1 MAQASIKIGA
11 SMSEYQAAMK
21 AAVASMKQ
29 LSSEYSLAAANAKL
43 YGTKSDALKAKIS
56 ELTQKMDVQKTK
68 VEDCKSHYETLTTRL
83 DNNKKK
89 SEELKAKVAELSKAY
104 EESKEATG
112 ENSEETKKLKTELDK
127 AEKQLATTEAQTT
140 KYEAAVKKQGAAVT
154 QAEADLANMEVQ
166 LRDVNAELAR
176 QKFDE
181 YAEKA
186 GKVGQA
192 VQTAGQHMMKVT
204 TAIGGVAAASVTVA
218 ANFEQQMSKV
228 QAISGATAED
238 TDRLTESAR
247 QWGRDTKYSATEA
260 GEAFEYMA
268 LAGWKTDDM
277 LEGIG
282 GILNLAAAS
291 AMDLGTASDI
301 VTDYL
306 TAFGLSAKDAGKFAD
321 EMAYAMSHSNTT
333 TEALGEAYKNC
344 AATAASMG
352 YSVEETTAVLM
363 TMANAGVKGGEAGTA
378 LNAIMTRLAT
388 DTKGCATELSKYGVE
403 VYDAQGNMNSLS
415 SILTGVRGVWNNL
428 TDEQQANLAKTIA
441 GTNQFSALQTIMS
454 GLSDE
459 AITSGMSFSDY
470 SEALQNCDGTA
481 SDMAATMQD
490 NLLGRL
496 TQLKSKLEDVGI
508 TIGNSLM
515 PFMEK
520 AVAKIGELADKF
532 ASLSPQQQET
542 ILKIAGVVAAL
553 GPLLT
558 ITGKAITVSGQISK
572 GVGKVVGK
580 LAEMGTT
587 AGGATGG
594 MSVLKGALTAITS
607 PVGIAIAAIA
617 GITAVVVTL
626 WKTNE
631 DFRNKITEIWNR
643 IKSVFTEFGQHITD
657 KLNSLGFDFEN
668 FGEVVKAI
676 WEGFCN
682 VLAPIIEGVFNNIA
696 IFIET
701 TLNVITGVFDF
712 FVSLFTGDWQGCWD
726 AVKSIFESVWN
737 GLKEYIGNI
746 LNTIKGVADAFLGL
760 FGTSWDEVWNS
771 IKTTFENIWNGIVSF
786 FSGILDGIVNTV
798 TTVWTAISTTI
809 SDVLTGIW
817 NTFSNIFTTIGD
829 FVSTVFE
836 TIKNVITVVIMA
848 IAEFFSAAF
857 QIITAPFRFIWEN
870 CKDTIITVW
879 DAIKEKIN
887 TVITAVQNI
896 ITTVWNAVSSVFST
910 VWNAISGVITTV
922 WNAISTRIQT
932 TLQTIQNII
941 TTVWNAVSNVFS
953 TVWNAISTTVS
964 TIVNNIKNTIT
975 TVFNA
980 VKTTVS
986 NIFNSVKSTVSSVWN
1001 AISSTISSV
1010 VNGIKNTVSN
1020 VFNSVKSTVS
1030 NIFNSIKS
1038 TATSVWNAIKNAIT
1052 TPINAAKNAVHNAIE
1067 AIKSKFNFSWSL
1079 PKLKLPHP
1087 KITGSFSLN
1096 PPSVPHFSIDWYKNG
1111 AIMNDSMIFGMNG
1124 NTLLAGGEPET
1135 GGEAILPL
1143 KPFYQELNTMLD
1155 EKLKKIES
1163 GTNVKVENH
1172 TYIDGEEIASKTYT
1186 KVDEQL
1192 VEDKRKGR

>member
-11 SMSEYQAAMK
+11 SMSEYQSAMK
-21 AAVASMKQ
+21 AAVASMKE
-29 LSSEYSLAAANAKL
+29 LSSQYSLAAANAKL

-68 VEDCKSHYETLTTRL
+68 VADCKTHYETLTTRL

-89 SEELKAKVAELSKAY
+89 SEELKTKVAELSRAY

-228 QAISGATAED
+228 QAISGATAEE
-238 TDRLTESAR
+238 TDKLTESAR

-388 DTKGCATELSKYGVE
+388 DTKGCATELAKYGVE

-459 AITSGMSFSDY
+459 AIASGMSFSDY
-470 SEALQNCDGTA
+470 AEALQNCDGTA

-496 TQLKSKLEDVGI
+496 TQLKSKLEDIGI
-508 TIGNSLM
+508 TVGNALL

-532 ASLSPQQQET
+532 AALSPQQQET
-542 ILKIAGVVAAL
+542 ILKIAGVVAAI

-558 ITGKAITVSGQISK
+558 IVGKAISVSGQLSSGI
-572 GVGKVVGK
+572 GKVVGK
-580 LAEMGTT
+580 LAAMGTT
-587 AGGATGG
+587 ASGATGG
-594 MSVLKGALTAITS
+594 MAVLKGALAAITS
-607 PVGIAIAAIA
+607 PVGIAVAAIAAI
-617 GITAVVVTL
+617 TAVIVTL
-626 WKTNE
+626 WNTNE
-631 DFRNKITEIWNR
+631 DFRNKITEIWDR
-643 IKSVFTEFGQHITD
+643 IKTVFTEFGQHITD

-682 VLAPIIEGVFNNIA
+682 LLAPIIEGVFNNIA
-696 IFIET
+696 NIIET
-701 TLNVITGVFDF
+701 TLNVITGVFDL
-712 FVSLFTGDWQGCWD
+712 FVSLFTGDWSGAWD
-726 AVKSIFESVWN
+726 AVKGIFESVWN
-737 GLKEYIGNI
+737 GLKEYISNI

-786 FSGILDGIVNTV
+786 FTGILDGIKNTV
-798 TTVWTAISTTI
+798 TTAWTA
-809 SDVLTGIW
+809 V
-817 NTFSNIFTTIGD
+817 
-829 FVSTVFE
+829 
-836 TIKNVITVVIMA
+836 
-848 IAEFFSAAF
+848 
-857 QIITAPFRFIWEN
+857 
-870 CKDTIITVW
+870 
-879 DAIKEKIN
+879 
-887 TVITAVQNI
+887 
-896 ITTVWNAVSSVFST
+896 
-910 VWNAISGVITTV
+910 
-922 WNAISTRIQT
+922 
-932 TLQTIQNII
+932 
-941 TTVWNAVSNVFS
+941 
-953 TVWNAISTTVS
+953 STTVS
-964 TIVNNIKNTIT
+964 NVVNSIKNTIT
-975 TVFNA
+975 NVFNA

-986 NIFNSVKSTVSSVWN
+986 NIFNSVKSTVTSIWN
-1001 AISSTISSV
+1001 SISSTISNV
-1010 VNGIKNTVSN
+1010 VNSIKNTVSN
-1020 VFNSVKSTVS
+1020 VFNTLKSTVS
-1030 NIFNSIKS
+1030 NVFNSIKS

-1067 AIKSKFNFSWSL
+1067 AIKSKFHFTWSL

-1111 AIMNDSMIFGMNG
+1111 GIMNDSMIFGMNG
-1124 NTLLAGGEPET
+1124 NKLLAGGEPET

-1143 KPFYQELNTMLD
+1143 KPFYQELNSILD
-1155 EKLKKIES
+1155 EKLKNIES

-1172 TYIDGEEIASKTYT
+1172 TYIDGEEVASKTYT

>member
-459 AITSGMSFSDY
+459 AIASGMSFSDY

-746 LNTIKGVADAFLGL
+746 LNTIKGVVDAFLGL

-817 NTFSNIFTTIGD
+817 NTFSNIFTTIRD

-941 TTVWNAVSNVFS
+941 TTVWNAVSSVFS

-975 TVFNA
+975 TAFNA

-1030 NIFNSIKS
+1030 NVFNSIKS

>member
-89 SEELKAKVAELSKAY
+89 SEELKTKVAELSKAY

-459 AITSGMSFSDY
+459 AIASGMSFSDY

-520 AVAKIGELADKF
+520 AVARIGELADKF
-532 ASLSPQQQET
+532 ASLNPQQQET

-594 MSVLKGALTAITS
+594 MSVLKGALAAITS

-701 TLNVITGVFDF
+701 TLNVITGVFDL
-712 FVSLFTGDWQGCWD
+712 FVSLFTGDWSGAWD
-726 AVKSIFESVWN
+726 AVKGIFESVWN
-737 GLKEYIGNI
+737 GLKEYISNI
-746 LNTIKGVADAFLGL
+746 LNTIKGVVDAFLGL

-771 IKTTFENIWNGIVSF
+771 IKTAFENIWNGIVSF
-786 FSGILDGIVNTV
+786 FTGILDGIRNAV
-798 TTVWTAISTTI
+798 TTAWTAISTTV
-809 SDVLTGIW
+809 SNAW
-817 NTFSNIFTTIGD
+817 NT
-829 FVSTVFE
+829 
-836 TIKNVITVVIMA
+836 
-848 IAEFFSAAF
+848 
-857 QIITAPFRFIWEN
+857 
-870 CKDTIITVW
+870 
-879 DAIKEKIN
+879 
-887 TVITAVQNI
+887 
-896 ITTVWNAVSSVFST
+896 
-910 VWNAISGVITTV
+910 
-922 WNAISTRIQT
+922 ISTKIQT

-941 TTVWNAVSNVFS
+941 TTVWNAVSSVFT
-953 TVWNAISTTVS
+953 TVWTAISTTVS
-964 TIVNNIKNTIT
+964 NVVNSIKNTIT
-975 TVFNA
+975 NVFNA
-980 VKTTVS
+980 VRTTVS
-986 NIFNSVKSTVSSVWN
+986 NIFNNVKATATSIWN
-1001 AISSTISSV
+1001 SISSTISNV
-1010 VNGIKNTVSN
+1010 VNSIKNTVSN

-1030 NIFNSIKS
+1030 NVFNSIKS

>member
-68 VEDCKSHYETLTTRL
+68 VADCKTHYETLTTRL

-89 SEELKAKVAELSKAY
+89 SEELKTKVAELSRAY

-204 TAIGGVAAASVTVA
+204 TAIGGMAAASVTVA

-403 VYDAQGNMNSLS
+403 VYDVQGNMNSLS

-459 AITSGMSFSDY
+459 AIASGMSFSDY

-558 ITGKAITVSGQISK
+558 ITGKAITASGQISK

-746 LNTIKGVADAFLGL
+746 LNTIKGVVDAFLGL

-771 IKTTFENIWNGIVSF
+771 VKTTFENIWNGIVSF

-817 NTFSNIFTTIGD
+817 NTFSNIFTTIRD

-836 TIKNVITVVIMA
+836 AIKNVITVVIMA

-964 TIVNNIKNTIT
+964 NVVNSIKNTIT
-975 TVFNA
+975 NVFNA

-1030 NIFNSIKS
+1030 NVFNSIKS

>member
-11 SMSEYQAAMK
+11 SMSEYQSAMK
-21 AAVASMKQ
+21 AAVASMKE
-29 LSSEYSLAAANAKL
+29 LSSQYSLAAANAKL

-68 VEDCKSHYETLTTRL
+68 VADCKTHYETLTTRL

-89 SEELKAKVAELSKAY
+89 SEELKTKVAELSKAY

-154 QAEADLANMEVQ
+154 QAEADLANMEAQ

-228 QAISGATAED
+228 QAISGATAEE
-238 TDRLTESAR
+238 TDKLTESAR

-388 DTKGCATELSKYGVE
+388 DTKGCATELAKYGVE

-459 AITSGMSFSDY
+459 AIASGMSFSDY
-470 SEALQNCDGTA
+470 AEALQNCDGTA

-496 TQLKSKLEDVGI
+496 TQLKSKLEDIGI
-508 TIGNSLM
+508 TVGNSFM

-532 ASLSPQQQET
+532 AALSPQQQET
-542 ILKIAGVVAAL
+542 ILKIAGVVAAI

-558 ITGKAITVSGQISK
+558 IVGKAISVSGQLSSGI
-572 GVGKVVGK
+572 GKVVGK
-580 LAEMGTT
+580 LATMGTT
-587 AGGATGG
+587 ASGATGG
-594 MSVLKGALTAITS
+594 MAVLKGALAAITS
-607 PVGIAIAAIA
+607 PVGIAVAAIAAI
-617 GITAVVVTL
+617 TAVIVTL
-626 WKTNE
+626 WNTNE
-631 DFRNKITEIWNR
+631 DFRNRITEIWNR
-643 IKSVFTEFGQHITD
+643 IKTVFTEFGQHITD

-682 VLAPIIEGVFNNIA
+682 LLAPIIEGVFNYIA
-696 IFIET
+696 IIIET
-701 TLNVITGVFDF
+701 TLNVITGVFDL
-712 FVSLFTGDWQGCWD
+712 FVSLFTGDWSGAWD
-726 AVKSIFESVWN
+726 AVKGIFESVWN
-737 GLKEYIGNI
+737 GLKEYISNI
-746 LNTIKGVADAFLGL
+746 LNTIKGVADVFLGL

-786 FSGILDGIVNTV
+786 FTGILDGIKNAV
-798 TTVWTAISTTI
+798 TTA
-809 SDVLTGIW
+809 
-817 NTFSNIFTTIGD
+817 
-829 FVSTVFE
+829 FE

-857 QIITAPFRFIWEN
+857 EILTAPFRFIWEN
-870 CKDTIITVW
+870 CKETIISIW
-879 DAIKEKIN
+879 DAISTKIQ
-887 TVITAVQNI
+887 TAITFVQNI
-896 ITTVWNAVSSVFST
+896 ITTVWT
-910 VWNAISGVITTV
+910 
-922 WNAISTRIQT
+922 
-932 TLQTIQNII
+932 
-941 TTVWNAVSNVFS
+941 
-953 TVWNAISTTVS
+953 AISTTVS
-964 TIVNNIKNTIT
+964 NVVNSIKNTIT
-975 TVFNA
+975 NVFNA

-986 NIFNSVKSTVSSVWN
+986 NIFNSVKSTVTSIWN
-1001 AISSTISSV
+1001 SISSTIGNV
-1010 VNGIKNTVSN
+1010 VNSIKNTVSN
-1020 VFNSVKSTVS
+1020 VFNGIKSTVS
-1030 NIFNSIKS
+1030 NVFNGIKS

-1067 AIKSKFNFSWSL
+1067 AIKSKFNFTWSL

-1111 AIMNDSMIFGMNG
+1111 GIMNDSMIFGMNG

-1143 KPFYQELNTMLD
+1143 KPFYQELNSMLD
-1155 EKLKKIES
+1155 EKLKNIES

-1172 TYIDGEEIASKTYT
+1172 TYIDGEEVASKTYT